1 MTTRR
6 SLLGLLAAAGGSLP
20 LARARGKTRPA
31 AEPGGTMV
39 LSTWDFGAPANDAA
53 FAVLR
58 RGGTLIDAVEA
69 GAKVPEADPANH
81 SVGYGGYPDR
91 DGHVT
96 LDAVIM
102 DDAGGVGAVAALED
116 VVHAISVA
124 RRVMERTPHTLL
136 VGEGAT
142 RFARDQ
148 GFERTK
154 LLTPE
159 AEQAWREWLMKADYR
174 PAANSEVDTY
184 GTQGGGMPV
193 AGTRGGAGRADGT
206 RGGAARTG
214 DMRNSKPRT
223 PGGALDHDT
232 IGLLARTADGRMA
245 GACTTSGMAFK
256 MRGRVGDSP
265 QVGAGLYVER
275 GVGGATSTGVGEEV
289 TRVAGS
295 ARVVAS
301 MRAGRSPQRACEE
314 VVRHIAT
321 TRGAAIKGVQVGFL
335 AMDTAGRI
343 GAFCLLPGFT
353 YAVTDANGRTDVRR
367 AASLFPA

>member
-6 SLLGLLAAAGGSLP
+6 TFLNGMAASGLSGMTASGMAASAKVAAP
-20 LARARGKTRPA
+20 RATI
-31 AEPGGTMV
+31 V
-39 LSTWDFGAPANDAA
+39 STWDFGAAANAA
-53 FAVLR
+53 GYAKMR
-58 RGGTLIDAVEA
+58 AGGSLLDVVEA
-69 GAKVPEADPANH
+69 AAMVPEADPENH

-116 VVHAISVA
+116 TVHAISVA
-124 RRVMERTPHTLL
+124 RRVMDKTPHTLL

-148 GFERTK
+148 GFPK
-154 LLTPE
+154 VNLLTPP
-159 AEQAWREWLMKADYR
+159 AEQAWREWLKTSQYK
-174 PAANSEVDTY
+174 PEANVENK
-184 GTQGGGMPV
+184 
-193 AGTRGGAGRADGT
+193 RG
-206 RGGAARTG
+206 
-214 DMRNSKPRT
+214 PR
-223 PGGALDHDT
+223 GGALDHDT
-232 IGLLARTADGRMA
+232 IGLLACDASGRMA

-275 GVGGATSTGVGEEV
+275 GVGGATSTGLGEEV
-289 TRVAGS
+289 TRVSGS

-301 MRAGRSPQRACEE
+301 LRAGLSPQRACEE
-314 VVRHIAT
+314 VVRHIAQL
-321 TRGAAIKGVQVGFL
+321 RGDAIKGVQVGFL
-335 AMDTAGRI
+335 ALSPKGEV

-353 YAVTDANGRTDVRR
+353 YAVTDASGATVVLK
-367 AASLFPA
+367 APSLFAA

>member
-1 MTTRR
+1 MATRR
-6 SLLGLLAAAGGSLP
+6 SLLAGLAAAAGGGP
-20 LARARGKTRPA
+20 LAAAQSQGRRGDVR
-31 AEPGGTMV
+31 V
-39 LSTWDFGAPANDAA
+39 LSTWDFGAAANDAA
-53 FAVLR
+53 FAAMR
-58 RGGTLIDAVEA
+58 AGGSLIDAVEA

-81 SVGYGGYPDR
+81 SVGYGGFPDR
-91 DGHVT
+91 DGRVT

-116 VVHAISVA
+116 TVHAISVA
-124 RRVMERTPHTLL
+124 RRVMERTPHTML

-148 GFERTK
+148 GFPAVK

-159 AEQAWREWLMKADYR
+159 AEQAWRTWLKTADYR
-174 PAANSEVDTY
+174 PAPNSELRTY
-184 GTQGGGMPV
+184 G
-193 AGTRGGAGRADGT
+193 
-206 RGGAARTG
+206 
-214 DMRNSKPRT
+214 T

-232 IGLLARTADGRMA
+232 IGLLARDADGRMA

-275 GVGGATSTGVGEEV
+275 GVGAATSTGLGEEV

-301 MRAGRSPQRACEE
+301 MRSGASPQAACEE
-314 VVRHIAT
+314 VVRHIAHS
-321 TRGAAIKGVQVGFL
+321 RGQAIKGVQVGFL
-335 AMDTAGRI
+335 AMDTKGTV

-353 YAVTDANGRTDVRR
+353 YAVTDAAGRTEVRR
-367 AASLFPA
+367 APSLFAA

>member
-6 SLLGLLAAAGGSLP
+6 SLLTTLGAVGGMLP
-20 LARARGKTRPA
+20 LARGAAAAAAPARDVR
-31 AEPGGTMV
+31 V
-39 LSTWDFGAPANDAA
+39 LSTWDFGAAANAAA
-53 FAVLR
+53 FARLR
-58 RGGTLIDAVEA
+58 AGGSLLDAVEA
-69 GAKVPEADPANH
+69 GARVPEADPDNH

-102 DDAGGVGAVAALED
+102 DDAGAVGAVAALED
-116 VVHAISVA
+116 TVHAISVA
-124 RRVMERTPHTLL
+124 RRVMEKTPHTFL

-142 RFARDQ
+142 RFAREQ
-148 GFERTK
+148 GFEK
-154 LLTPE
+154 VDLLTPP
-159 AEQAWREWLMKADYR
+159 AEQAWREWLKTAKYQ
-174 PAANSEVDTY
+174 PVANSETGTY
-184 GTQGGGMPV
+184 GT
-193 AGTRGGAGRADGT
+193 
-206 RGGAARTG
+206 AA
-214 DMRNSKPRT
+214 PHRT

-256 MRGRVGDSP
+256 IRGRVGDSP

-301 MRAGRSPQRACEE
+301 MRAGRSAQAACEE
-314 VVRHIAT
+314 VVRHIAAL
-321 TRGAAIKGVQVGFL
+321 RGDAIKGMQVGFL
-335 AMDTAGRI
+335 ALDTKGNV

-353 YAVTDANGRTDVRR
+353 YAVTDARGTTIVHP
-367 AASLFPA
+367 APSLFRA

>member
-1 MTTRR
+1 MA
-6 SLLGLLAAAGGSLP
+6 GLAALGAP
-20 LARARGKTRPA
+20 APA
-31 AEPGGTMV
+31 AAATRAGAALIV
-39 LSTWDFGAPANDAA
+39 STWDFGAAANNVA
-53 FAVLR
+53 FATMKA
-58 RGGTLIDAVEA
+58 GGTLLDAVEA
-69 GAKVPEADPANH
+69 GAKVPEADPNNH
-81 SVGYGGYPDR
+81 SVGYSGYPDR

-102 DDAGGVGAVAALED
+102 DDAGAVGAVAALENTT
-116 VVHAISVA
+116 HAISVA
-124 RRVMERTPHTLL
+124 RRVMEKTPHTLL

-148 GFERTK
+148 GFPQEK

-159 AEQAWREWLMKADYR
+159 AEQAWREWLKTAQYQ
-174 PAANSEVDTY
+174 PVANSETGTY
-184 GTQGGGMPV
+184 GTQRHV
-193 AGTRGGAGRADGT
+193 
-206 RGGAARTG
+206 
-214 DMRNSKPRT
+214 T

-232 IGLLARTADGRMA
+232 IGLLARDAGGRMA

-289 TRVAGS
+289 TRVSGS

-301 MRAGRSPQRACEE
+301 LRAGLSPQRACEE
-314 VVRHIAT
+314 VVRHIARL
-321 TRGAAIKGVQVGFL
+321 RGDAIKGVQVGFL
-335 AMDTAGRI
+335 ALDPRGNV

-353 YAVTDANGRTDVRR
+353 YAVTDTAGRTVVHK
-367 AASLFPA
+367 APSLFAA

>member
-1 MTTRR
+1 MGDHMANTRR
-6 SLLGLLAAAGGSLP
+6 WLLAGLGSMGTIPFVTPRSAAANTMGAGTGPDS
-20 LARARGKTRPA
+20 A
-31 AEPGGTMV
+31 ASGAVV
-39 LSTWDFGAPANDAA
+39 LSTWDFGAAANAAA
-53 FAVLR
+53 FACLAK
-58 RGGTLIDAVEA
+58 GGSLIDAVEA
-69 GAKVPEADPANH
+69 GAMVPEADPSNH
-81 SVGYGGYPDR
+81 SVGYSGYPDR

-102 DDAGGVGAVAALED
+102 DDAGGVGAVAALENT
-116 VVHAISVA
+116 VHAISVA
-124 RRVMERTPHTLL
+124 RRVMERTPHTFL

-148 GFERTK
+148 GFPQRS

-159 AEQAWREWLMKADYR
+159 SEKAWRDWLKTAKYQ
-174 PAANSEVDTY
+174 PEANSENRVT
-184 GTQGGGMPV
+184 
-193 AGTRGGAGRADGT
+193 
-206 RGGAARTG
+206 
-214 DMRNSKPRT
+214 RT

-265 QVGAGLYVER
+265 QVGSGLYVEA

-301 MRAGRSPQRACEE
+301 MRGGASPQQACEE
-314 VVRHIAT
+314 VVRHIAHL
-321 TRGAAIKGVQVGFL
+321 RGEAIRGVQVGFL
-335 AMDTAGRI
+335 ALDTKGNV

-353 YAVTDANGRTDVRR
+353 YAVTDARGTTRVLKAN
-367 AASLFPA
+367 SLFKA

>member
-6 SLLGLLAAAGGSLP
+6 SLLAGLGTCGTLSLATSYAEAAGVRAAATAGV
-20 LARARGKTRPA
+20 
-31 AEPGGTMV
+31 MIV
-39 LSTWDFGAPANDAA
+39 STWDFGAAANAAA
-53 FAVLR
+53 FAKLGA
-58 RGGTLIDAVEA
+58 GGTLIDAVEA
-69 GAKVPEADPANH
+69 GAMVPEADPTNH
-81 SVGYGGYPDR
+81 SVGYSGYPDR

-102 DDAGGVGAVAALED
+102 DDAGGVGAVAALENTI
-116 VVHAISVA
+116 HAISVA
-124 RRVMERTPHTLL
+124 RRVMERTPHTFL

-148 GFERTK
+148 GFPQQS

-159 AEQAWREWLMKADYR
+159 SEKAWRDWLKTAKYQ
-174 PAANSEVDTY
+174 PEANSEN
-184 GTQGGGMPV
+184 
-193 AGTRGGAGRADGT
+193 
-206 RGGAARTG
+206 RT
-214 DMRNSKPRT
+214 RT

-232 IGLLARTADGRMA
+232 IGLLARTADGRLA

-265 QVGAGLYVER
+265 QVGSGLYVEA
-275 GVGGATSTGVGEEV
+275 GIGGATSTGLGEEV

-301 MRAGRSPQRACEE
+301 MRAGASPQKACEE
-314 VVRHIAT
+314 VVRHIAHL
-321 TRGAAIKGVQVGFL
+321 RGDAIRGVQVGFL
-335 AMDTAGRI
+335 ALDPKGNV

-353 YAVTDANGRTDVRR
+353 YAVTDGRGVTKVLK
-367 AASLFPA
+367 AASLFQA

>member
-1 MTTRR
+1 MDNTRR
-6 SLLGLLAAAGGSLP
+6 SLLAGLGSLGMIP
-20 LARARGKTRPA
+20 FVATRAHTRSGA
-31 AEPGGTMV
+31 ATDASATGAMV
-39 LSTWDFGAPANDAA
+39 LSTWDFGAAANAVA
-53 FAVLR
+53 FAQLAK
-58 RGGTLIDAVEA
+58 GGSLIDAVEA
-69 GAKVPEADPANH
+69 GAMVPEADPTNH
-81 SVGYGGYPDR
+81 SVGYSGYPDR

-102 DDAGGVGAVAALED
+102 DDVGGVGAVAALENTM
-116 VVHAISVA
+116 HAISVA
-124 RRVMERTPHTLL
+124 RRVMERTPHTFL

-148 GFERTK
+148 GFPQQS

-159 AEQAWREWLMKADYR
+159 SEKAWRDWLKTAKYQ
-174 PAANSEVDTY
+174 PEANSENRST
-184 GTQGGGMPV
+184 
-193 AGTRGGAGRADGT
+193 
-206 RGGAARTG
+206 
-214 DMRNSKPRT
+214 RT

-265 QVGAGLYVER
+265 QVGSGLYVEA
-275 GVGGATSTGVGEEV
+275 GVGGATSTGLGEEV

-301 MRAGRSPQRACEE
+301 MRGGSTPQQACEE
-314 VVRHIAT
+314 VVRHIAKL
-321 TRGAAIKGVQVGFL
+321 RGDSIRGVQVGFL
-335 AMDTAGRI
+335 ALDTKGNV

-353 YAVTDANGRTDVRR
+353 YAVTDARGKTTVLKAR
-367 AASLFPA
+367 SLFQA

>member
-6 SLLGLLAAAGGSLP
+6 ALLTGLGTCGTLSLAASYAQAASAG
-20 LARARGKTRPA
+20 A
-31 AEPGGTMV
+31 PGGTTGAGAAV
-39 LSTWDFGAPANDAA
+39 IVSTWDFGAAANAAA
-53 FAVLR
+53 FAKLGA
-58 RGGTLIDAVEA
+58 GGTLIDAVEA
-69 GAKVPEADPANH
+69 GAMVPEADPTNH
-81 SVGYGGYPDR
+81 SVGYAGYPDR

-102 DDAGGVGAVAALED
+102 DDAGGVGAVAALENTI
-116 VVHAISVA
+116 HAISVA
-124 RRVMERTPHTLL
+124 RRVMERTPHTFL

-148 GFERTK
+148 GFPQQS

-159 AEQAWREWLMKADYR
+159 SEKAWRDWLKTAKYQ
-174 PAANSEVDTY
+174 PEANSEN
-184 GTQGGGMPV
+184 
-193 AGTRGGAGRADGT
+193 
-206 RGGAARTG
+206 RT
-214 DMRNSKPRT
+214 RT

-232 IGLLARTADGRMA
+232 IGLLARTAQGRLA

-265 QVGAGLYVER
+265 QVGSGLYVEA
-275 GVGGATSTGVGEEV
+275 GIGGATSTGLGEEV

-301 MRAGRSPQRACEE
+301 MRSGASPQKACEE
-314 VVRHIAT
+314 VVRHIAHL
-321 TRGAAIKGVQVGFL
+321 RGDAIRGVQVGFL
-335 AMDTAGRI
+335 ALDPKGNV

-353 YAVTDANGRTDVRR
+353 YAVTDAHGTTKVLK
-367 AASLFPA
+367 AASLFQA

>member
-1 MTTRR
+1 MENTRR
-6 SLLGLLAAAGGSLP
+6 SLLAGLGGLGMIPFVATRAAARSG
-20 LARARGKTRPA
+20 A
-31 AEPGGTMV
+31 AADASATGAMV
-39 LSTWDFGAPANDAA
+39 LSTWDFGAAANAVA
-53 FAVLR
+53 FAELAK
-58 RGGTLIDAVEA
+58 GGSLIDAVEA
-69 GAKVPEADPANH
+69 GAMVPEADPTNH
-81 SVGYGGYPDR
+81 SVGYSGYPDR

-102 DDAGGVGAVAALED
+102 DDVGGVGAVAALENT
-116 VVHAISVA
+116 VHAISVA
-124 RRVMERTPHTLL
+124 RRVMERTPHTFL

-148 GFERTK
+148 GFPQQS

-159 AEQAWREWLMKADYR
+159 SEKAWRDWLKTAKYQ
-174 PAANSEVDTY
+174 PEANSENRIT
-184 GTQGGGMPV
+184 
-193 AGTRGGAGRADGT
+193 
-206 RGGAARTG
+206 
-214 DMRNSKPRT
+214 RT

-265 QVGAGLYVER
+265 QVGSGLYVEA
-275 GVGGATSTGVGEEV
+275 GVGGATSTGLGEEV

-301 MRAGRSPQRACEE
+301 MRGGSSPQQGCEE
-314 VVRHIAT
+314 VVRHIAKL
-321 TRGAAIKGVQVGFL
+321 RGDAIRGVQVGFL
-335 AMDTAGRI
+335 ALDTKGNV

-353 YAVTDANGRTDVRR
+353 YAVTDVRGKTTVLKAR
-367 AASLFPA
+367 SLFQA